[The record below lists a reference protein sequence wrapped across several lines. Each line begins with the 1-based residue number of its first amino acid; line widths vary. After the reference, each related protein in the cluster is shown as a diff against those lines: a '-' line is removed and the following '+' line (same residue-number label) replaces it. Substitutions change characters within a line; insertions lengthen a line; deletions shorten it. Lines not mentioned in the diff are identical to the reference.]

1 MRTKQPHR
9 RRSVARVVDG
19 VRTLPVLR
27 SYPLLYVS
35 SAVRARRQREEFAA
49 VRTFL
54 LFVGHPRSGHSLV
67 GSLLDAHPD
76 VVVSHELD
84 ALKYVSVGYRRG
96 QLFTLVIE
104 HARSNA
110 AAGRKSW
117 GYSYAVP
124 DQWQGRYERPE
135 VLGDKRGRA
144 TTARLAEQPEL
155 LDRLA
160 ATVGVPVSVVQ
171 VIRDPFDNI
180 ATMWRRGKV
189 SLENQVDTYFS
200 LCATVDRIA
209 GLVAPN
215 SFHRVWLEQLIADP
229 QGQLAELCRFLEL
242 PAEPGYLASC
252 ASIVLDSP
260 RRTRKDAPW
269 TPELL
274 DDVERRARDHVWL
287 APYVDERAAE
297 RG

>member
-1 MRTKQPHR
+1 VRTKQAHR
-9 RRSVARVVDG
+9 RRSVARLVEG
-19 VRTLPVLR
+19 VRTLPGFR

-35 SAVRARRQREEFAA
+35 SAVRGRRQREEFTA

-124 DQWQGRYERPE
+124 DQWQGRYERLE

-144 TTARLAEQPEL
+144 TTARLADQPDL

-180 ATMWRRGKV
+180 ATMWRRGKA
-189 SLENQVDTYFS
+189 SLEDQVDTYFS

-209 GLVAPN
+209 ERVAPT

-229 QGQLAELCRFLEL
+229 QGQLAELCRFLHL
-242 PAEPGYLASC
+242 PAEPDYLASC

-260 RRTRKDAPW
+260 RRTRQDAPW
-269 TPELL
+269 TPELI